1 MTDEQEYQR
10 AAERAAAMLSR
21 RPLSAAMLEQ
31 RLLDKEISP
40 EAAAYAVERMR
51 VLGAVDDT
59 AFAEQLVRSY
69 TRKGYGVRRIE
80 QELWKRGIPKETAR
94 EALTQH
100 EPDWD
105 SMVMLLDKKLR
116 GDLSDRREC
125 EKAMAALQRRG
136 FQFSQIR
143 EAMRQYRQSLAEQEI
158 DETDMP

>member
-1 MTDEQEYQR
+1 MTEQEYQR
-10 AAERAAAMLSR
+10 AAEQAAAMLSR
-21 RPLSAAMLEQ
+21 RSLSAAMLEQ
-31 RLLDKEISP
+31 KLLEKEISP

-51 VLGAVDDT
+51 VLGAIDD
-59 AFAEQLVRSY
+59 AAYAARIVRSY

-80 QELWKRGIPKETAR
+80 QELWRRGIPKETAR

-105 SMVMLLDKKLR
+105 GMVALLDKKLR
-116 GDLSDRREC
+116 GDLSDRRKC

-143 EAMRQYRQSLAEQEI
+143 EAMRQYRQMLADQQS
-158 DETDMP
+158 DDTDMP